1 MRCDADL
8 WLAGSR
14 QEARR
19 AARIRL
25 ESLTHQNTNS
35 NNNNMSADP
44 MQTDPAPADQPAA
57 PQQQTYRQIAAAHIH
72 ALNNINAELP
82 RILVHFASAMTQLT
96 NNPIPKQERPD
107 GDSLQARQ
115 DDLRYFAYVT
125 RRLVELLRADL
136 VSQINDLE
144 HYKVI
149 PAKHQ
154 KFTPVQTDEHDTQQ
168 RDPEA
173 GVKNGGYGDFDVGV
187 LNARVASGQIGGDDV
202 LERVRGVLDELLRRG
217 RDDAN
222 GEEMAVD
229 G

>member
-1 MRCDADL
+1 
-8 WLAGSR
+8 
-14 QEARR
+14 
-19 AARIRL
+19 
-25 ESLTHQNTNS
+25 
-35 NNNNMSADP
+35 MSADA
-44 MQTDPAPADQPAA
+44 MQTDAMETDQHPA

-72 ALNNINAELP
+72 ALNQINAELP

-96 NNPIPKQERPD
+96 NNPIPKQEREE

-149 PAKHQ
+149 PAKHP
-154 KFTPVQTDEHDTQQ
+154 KFTPVQTEEQGHQQ

-187 LNARVASGQIGGDDV
+187 LNARVASGQIGGEDV
-202 LERVRGVLDELLRRG
+202 LERVRGVLEELLKRG
-217 RDDAN
+217 GGEAN
-222 GEEMAVD
+222 GEDMAVD